1 MRSLVLVSLLVAA
14 PAALACE
21 GEHAKAGEGKS
32 HCNMPATT
40 ASTAA
45 LPKDG
50 THTTLNVSGM
60 TCGAC
65 ADKVHAALMGVEGVT
80 GAQVDLAGNK
90 VEVAYD
96 SKKTGADKLIS
107 AVNALG
113 HFTATLPAGS

>member
-14 PAALACE
+14 PAALAC
-21 GEHAKAGEGKS
+21 GGDHAKAEGKS
-32 HCNMPATT
+32 SCNMPATT

-50 THTTLNVSGM
+50 THTTLNISGM

>member
-1 MRSLVLVSLLVAA
+1 MRMLLIALSLGA
-14 PAALACE
+14 PTAFACE
-21 GEHAKAGEGKS
+21 GEHAKGEEGKS
-32 HCNMPATT
+32 HCNMPASA

-50 THTTLNVSGM
+50 THLTLNVSGM
-60 TCGAC
+60 SCGAC

-90 VEVAYD
+90 VEVVYD
-96 SKKTGADKLIS
+96 SKKAGADKLIT